1 MILEENTFEELTL
14 PNFKTYYKA
23 TLIKTLWYWGKN
35 RYIDQMK
42 QKRESRNRFPEI
54 QSTDL

>member
-23 TLIKTLWYWGKN
+23 PLIKTVWYWGKN

-54 QSTDL
+54 VN

>member
-1 MILEENTFEELTL
+1 MIVEENTFEELTL

-23 TLIKTLWYWGKN
+23 TLIKTVWYWGKN

-42 QKRESRNRFPEI
+42 QNRESRNRFPEI
-54 QSTDL
+54 QPTDL